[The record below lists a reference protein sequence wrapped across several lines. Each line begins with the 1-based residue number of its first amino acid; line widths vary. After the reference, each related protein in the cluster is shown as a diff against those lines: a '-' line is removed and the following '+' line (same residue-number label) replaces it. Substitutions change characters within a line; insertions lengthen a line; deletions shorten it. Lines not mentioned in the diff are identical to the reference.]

1 MFYWVKTPNWVS
13 KIWPSL
19 VWQMP
24 ANRGDVYISF
34 DDGPHPTVT
43 PWVLK
48 TLENYQAKASFFCI
62 GDNVIKYPSV
72 FQQVLAAGHTIGNH
86 TYRHYNAWHVSKQQY
101 VKDIQEAEIL
111 INSELFRPPYGKIS
125 PWLANS
131 ILRQTNVK
139 KIVMWT
145 VLSADFDTE
154 ISSEQVVNN
163 VMNNVQPG
171 SIIVFHDSEKAF
183 PHLQKAL
190 PALLQHCQKMDWICK
205 AL

>member
-19 VWQMP
+19 LWQMP
-24 ANRGDVYISF
+24 GNKGEVYISF

-43 PWVLK
+43 PWVLE
-48 TLENYQAKASFFCI
+48 TLQHYHAKASFFCI
-62 GDNVIKYPSV
+62 GDNVKKYPSV
-72 FQQVLAAGHTIGNH
+72 YQQVMEAGHSIGNH
-86 TYRHYNAWHVSKQQY
+86 TYSHSNAWHVSKNQY
-101 VKDIQEAEIL
+101 LQDIQDAAKV
-111 INSELFRPPYGKIS
+111 INSDLFRPPYGKIS
-125 PWLANS
+125 PWLAKS

-145 VLSADFDTE
+145 VLSADFDTQ

-163 VMNNVQPG
+163 VINNVQPG

-190 PALLQHCQKMDWICK
+190 PALLQHCQEKKWSCV